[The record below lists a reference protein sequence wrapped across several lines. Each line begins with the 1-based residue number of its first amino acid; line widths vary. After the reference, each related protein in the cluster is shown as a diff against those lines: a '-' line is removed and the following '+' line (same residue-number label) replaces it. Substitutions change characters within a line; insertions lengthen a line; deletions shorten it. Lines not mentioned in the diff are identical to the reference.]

1 MLLALAGPPGA
12 AQLALLELGAV
23 IIGLAV
29 LARIASRWGFS
40 AIPLYMLAGLAFG
53 NGGLLPLDLSESF
66 VRFGAEIGVILLL
79 FSLGLEYTGEELA
92 ASLRSGMP
100 AGALDF
106 GLNFLPGFAA
116 GLLLDWGILAAL
128 VLGGVTYVSSSGVI
142 AKVLSEL
149 GWMGKPETP
158 SLLSVLVVE
167 DLVMAAY
174 LPILS
179 VLLLGRDLRVGL
191 VSIAVT
197 LVAVTVVLVVALR
210 FGKAISRAV
219 THQSNEVL
227 LLTLFGLVVLVA
239 GLAQRFEVPAAVGA
253 FLVGIAIS
261 GPMVEPAHRLVT
273 PLRDLF
279 AATFFFFFGMEIDPA
294 TLPAVLLLAAALG
307 LASILTKLGTGR
319 WIARMHGLSSA
330 EGWRAGA
337 LLTARGEFS
346 IVIAGLGVSAG
357 LDARLGPLAA
367 AYVLLTA
374 IAGPLLARWVGGRGS

>member
-1 MLLALAGPPGA
+1 MVLALAASHGA

-116 GLLLDWGILAAL
+116 GLLLGWGILAGL

-142 AKVLSEL
+142 AKVLAEL
-149 GWMGKPETP
+149 GWMGRPETP

-197 LVAVTVVLVVALR
+197 LIAVTVVLGVALR

-294 TLPAVLLLAAALG
+294 TLPAVLPLAAALG

-319 WIARMHGLSSA
+319 WIARMRGLRAA

-374 IAGPLLARWVGGRGS
+374 VAGPLLARWVGGRAG